1 MSLPFFITEGVNIDE
16 TTVSVTS
23 SELGLLNG
31 ITATT
36 AELNILDG
44 NTSATSTTVA
54 DADRVVL
61 NDGGTMKQVAV
72 TNLATYFNNAITS
85 VGALNSGSIT
95 SGFGAIDNGADII
108 TTTGAI
114 TGGTLN
120 GLYVKSGGTEFNHS
134 ILLRGDSLPTST
146 LSNASNTVGLG
157 NGVFDSLTNGK
168 YNTCIGTRSGY
179 AITEGGYNTCIG
191 SLVGLNIIT
200 GNYNT
205 CNGMMSGYNINTGLN
220 NTCIGSVSGYA
231 ITQGDYNTCIGSV
244 SDVNLTDAQNQ
255 IVIGYNATGQGDK
268 YAVIGNAD
276 IERLYAAQDG
286 QGVLH
291 AAAAIITS
299 DSRIKSNI
307 VDIDDSSALQQVRD
321 IPCRYYNYIDTARRG
336 TEQTPGFI
344 AQEVEAVFP
353 LAVSTD
359 TNYIPNEY
367 RLLTNYTL
375 TETTTLIDTNNTTKG
390 NYWKLTI
397 NDLTDLSTTNRYR
410 IKVSNDTT
418 FDLNNGKNESKY
430 ITAIDGEQT
439 SFLLEE
445 QWTHIFLYGKEVN
458 DFKRIDKAK
467 IFTLH
472 HSAIQQ
478 IDKTLTEEQ
487 AKTTALESDLAAEKG
502 KTATLQTELDSEKA
516 KILTLQNE
524 LSAIKTHLGL

>member
-23 SELGLLNG
+23 SELGLLSGSQINTVVANKAVIYGADGEIEGTKINNLRIKGYANNSLIITNSALPSNIMYNANNEDADNAYSNLGIGSQSLHDITNGDNNVCIGHTSG
-31 ITATT
+31 ITIKTGKENVFIGNNANP
-36 AELNILDG
+36 ELN
-44 NTSATSTTVA
+44 
-54 DADRVVL
+54 
-61 NDGGTMKQVAV
+61 
-72 TNLATYFNNAITS
+72 NL
-85 VGALNSGSIT
+85 G
-95 SGFGAIDNGADII
+95 
-108 TTTGAI
+108 
-114 TGGTLN
+114 
-120 GLYVKSGGTEFNHS
+120 
-134 ILLRGDSLPTST
+134 P
-146 LSNASNTVGLG
+146 
-157 NGVFDSLTNGK
+157 
-168 YNTCIGTRSGY
+168 
-179 AITEGGYNTCIG
+179 
-191 SLVGLNIIT
+191 
-200 GNYNT
+200 
-205 CNGMMSGYNINTGLN
+205 
-220 NTCIGSVSGYA
+220 
-231 ITQGDYNTCIGSV
+231 
-244 SDVNLTDAQNQ
+244 QNQ

-276 IERLYAAQDG
+276 IKRLYAAQDG

-307 VDIDDSSALQQVRD
+307 VDIDDSSALQHVRD
-321 IPCRYYNYIDTARRG
+321 IPCRYYNYIDTVRRG
-336 TEQTPGFI
+336 TAQTPGFI

-359 TNYIPNEY
+359 NSYIPNEY

-418 FDLNNGKNESKY
+418 FDLNNGNNESKY

-445 QWTHIFLYGKEVN
+445 QWTRIFFYGKEVS

-487 AKTTALESDLAAEKG
+487 SKIAILEGELANEKV
-502 KTATLQTELDSEKA
+502 KTAELQSELEV
-516 KILTLQNE
+516 
-524 LSAIKTHLGL
+524 IKRHIGL